1 METFTCRKEAI
12 MRAMLVLTATAAM
25 MVFAPGASLAYEGPW
40 CAVQSSGIDA
50 VTENCRMRSFEEC
63 RQETIAG
70 NRGFCTPNPRWQGA
84 RATTVEKPKRLRK
97 RHARQ
102 H

>member
-1 METFTCRKEAI
+1 
-12 MRAMLVLTATAAM
+12 MRVMFVLAAAAAM
-25 MVFAPGASLAYEGPW
+25 MFFAPAASHAYEGPW
-40 CAVQSSGIDA
+40 CAVQSSGIDS
-50 VTENCRMRSFEEC
+50 VIENCRMRSFEEC

-70 NRGFCTPNPRWQGA
+70 NRGFCKPNARWQGNRGVA
-84 RATTVEKPKRLRK
+84 VETPRRPRK